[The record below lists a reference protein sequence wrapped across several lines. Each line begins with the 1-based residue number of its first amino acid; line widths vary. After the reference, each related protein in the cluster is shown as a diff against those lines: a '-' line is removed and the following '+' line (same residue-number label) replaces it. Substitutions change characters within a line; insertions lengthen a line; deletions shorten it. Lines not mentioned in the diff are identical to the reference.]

1 MKMIKKNTITKD
13 GEKECTNQ
21 IVTENFPKWKKTKE
35 SMDEITTKIC
45 LDKKKLDKQVW
56 TIYLLKS

>member
-1 MKMIKKNTITKD
+1 MGKKSVQTKLLQKTFQN
-13 GEKECTNQ
+13 E
-21 IVTENFPKWKKTKE
+21 KKTKE

-45 LDKKKLDKQVW
+45 LNKKKLDKQVW